1 MNKKRQIRWI
11 SSSPVN
17 LMILKNYFK
26 EYVFLSLVSS
36 VLLLSLAIDNRCEET
51 FYRKLTNDTR
61 NTIERAL
68 GQCSENISL
77 VDQFLSGLF
86 ISSCHSNLFGG
97 PTEDRVA
104 LYQCR

>member
-26 EYVFLSLVSS
+26 EYVFLSLVSFI
-36 VLLLSLAIDNRCEET
+36 LLLSLAIDKRCEEA

-61 NTIERAL
+61 NTIGRTL
-68 GQCSENISL
+68 GQYSENISL

-104 LYQCR
+104 LCKCR